1 MQEPSPSDD
10 VAAPACA
17 ESPGHAAPDE
27 LTAQLAAWHAQGGHR
42 LEPVRFALVEALA
55 RRAAGHRGAVRQ
67 VLDARLQTLAA
78 DLRVRLAGRL
88 ATEAARAEAEPAI
101 SPRGRLGRLADRLAG
116 VAEPIAAASGPQGA
130 APAPAAAAP
139 ASSGRWARSSA
150 RQRAAAAAS
159 DVPAITVLESPP
171 QVLPSMA
178 GSGSAGPASLELAAV
193 RRFRGTW
200 SRLSAEE
207 RLRQTLAQV
216 PPQAGPLNALHLLHR
231 ALVGMHGISPEY
243 LQHFVAQV
251 DALLW
256 LEQVQAA
263 SLPSSSMAR
272 AKARGKVVV
281 RKR

>member
-1 MQEPSPSDD
+1 MAP
-10 VAAPACA
+10 APACA
-17 ESPGHAAPDE
+17 ESPCQSHPPAD

-55 RRAAGHRGAVRQ
+55 RRAADHQGVVRQ
-67 VLDARLQTLAA
+67 VLDARLQTLVS

-88 ATEAARAEAEPAI
+88 AAEASRAEAGPAI
-101 SPRGRLGRLADRLAG
+101 SLRGRLGQLADQLAG
-116 VAEPIAAASGPQGA
+116 VAEPIDAASGPQGA
-130 APAPAAAAP
+130 APAPAAAAM
-139 ASSGRWARSSA
+139 ASSGRGARSSA

-178 GSGSAGPASLELAAV
+178 GSGSVGPVSLELAAV

-263 SLPSSSMAR
+263 SLPSSSVAR
-272 AKARGKVVV
+272 AKARGKAVV

>member
-1 MQEPSPSDD
+1 M
-10 VAAPACA
+10 ACA
-17 ESPGHAAPDE
+17 ESPGHNSPPAD

-55 RRAAGHRGAVRQ
+55 RRAAEHQGAAVRQ
-67 VLDARLQTLAA
+67 VLDARLQTLVA

-88 ATEAARAEAEPAI
+88 AAEAGRAAARPAG
-101 SPRGRLGRLADRLAG
+101 SLRGRLGRLADQLAG
-116 VAEPIAAASGPQGA
+116 VAEPTAAASSPQGA
-130 APAPAAAAP
+130 ASAPAVAGP
-139 ASSGRWARSSA
+139 ANSGRGARSSA
-150 RQRAAAAAS
+150 RQRAAAAS

-178 GSGSAGPASLELAAV
+178 GSGLAAPASLELAAV

-263 SLPSSSMAR
+263 ALPPSTAR
-272 AKARGKVVV
+272 ARARGKPVV

>member
-1 MQEPSPSDD
+1 MQELSSQD
-10 VAAPACA
+10 C
-17 ESPGHAAPDE
+17 AAPDDWA
-27 LTAQLAAWHAQGGHR
+27 AQLAVWHAQGGHR

-55 RRAAGHRGAVRQ
+55 RRAGSHQGAVRQ
-67 VLDARLQTLAA
+67 LLDARLRTLAA
-78 DLRVRLAGRL
+78 DLRVRLAGRTGGL
-88 ATEAARAEAEPAI
+88 AAEPAAVA
-101 SPRGRLGRLADRLAG
+101 PAATAEPAARGRLGQLADLLAG
-116 VAEPIAAASGPQGA
+116 VAEPAAARGAVDTAAPGSPVAPA
-130 APAPAAAAP
+130 APAHARGGRHSSSRQRMPAAAP
-139 ASSGRWARSSA
+139 E
-150 RQRAAAAAS
+150 
-159 DVPAITVLESPP
+159 VPAMAVLEAAP
-171 QVLPSMA
+171 QVLPSA
-178 GSGSAGPASLELAAV
+178 ARSGPAAPAALELAAV

-231 ALVGMHGISPEY
+231 ALVGMHGISPDY

-263 SLPSSSMAR
+263 SLPVAR
-272 AKARGKVVV
+272 PRAAGATRRKPVV

>member
-1 MQEPSPSDD
+1 MAP
-10 VAAPACA
+10 APACA
-17 ESPGHAAPDE
+17 ESPPHAAPDD
-27 LTAQLAAWHAQGGHR
+27 LKMQLAAWHAQGGHR
-42 LEPVRFALVEALA
+42 LEPVRLALVEALA
-55 RRAAGHRGAVRQ
+55 RRAADHQGAVRQ
-67 VLDARLQTLAA
+67 VLDARLQALAA
-78 DLRVRLAGRL
+78 DLRMRLAGRL
-88 ATEAARAEAEPAI
+88 AAEAALAEAGPANRM
-101 SPRGRLGRLADRLAG
+101 RGRLGQLADHLAG
-116 VAEPIAAASGPQGA
+116 VAEPGVAASRPQGA
-130 APAPAAAAP
+130 APAPSAAAATGS
-139 ASSGRWARSSA
+139 ARGARSSA

-159 DVPAITVLESPP
+159 DVAAITVLESPP

-178 GSGSAGPASLELAAV
+178 GAGPAGPASLELAAV

-216 PPQAGPLNALHLLHR
+216 PPQAGPLNALPLLHR

-263 SLPSSSMAR
+263 ALPSSSMAR
-272 AKARGKVVV
+272 AKARGKPVV

>member
-55 RRAAGHRGAVRQ
+55 RRAAGHQGAVRQ
-67 VLDARLQTLAA
+67 VLDARLQTLVA

-88 ATEAARAEAEPAI
+88 AAEAARAEAGPAS
-101 SPRGRLGRLADRLAG
+101 SPRSRLGLLADRLAG
-116 VAEPIAAASGPQGA
+116 VAEPVAAASSPQGVA
-130 APAPAAAAP
+130 SAPTAPAG
-139 ASSGRWARSSA
+139 SGRGARSSA

-178 GSGSAGPASLELAAV
+178 GSGPAGPASLELAAV

-216 PPQAGPLNALHLLHR
+216 SPQAGPLNALHLLHR

-263 SLPSSSMAR
+263 SLPSSSISR
-272 AKARGKVVV
+272 AKARGKAVV

>member
-1 MQEPSPSDD
+1 MQELSSQD
-10 VAAPACA
+10 C
-17 ESPGHAAPDE
+17 AAPDDWA
-27 LTAQLAAWHAQGGHR
+27 AQLAVWHAQGGHR

-55 RRAAGHRGAVRQ
+55 RRAGNYQGAVRQ
-67 VLDARLQTLAA
+67 LLDARLRTLAA
-78 DLRVRLAGRL
+78 DLRVRLAGRTGGL
-88 ATEAARAEAEPAI
+88 AAEPAAVA
-101 SPRGRLGRLADRLAG
+101 PAATAEPAARGRLGQLADLLAG
-116 VAEPIAAASGPQGA
+116 VAEPPAARDAADAAAPGSPV
-130 APAPAAAAP
+130 APAAPVRGGRHSSSRQRMPAAAP
-139 ASSGRWARSSA
+139 E
-150 RQRAAAAAS
+150 
-159 DVPAITVLESPP
+159 VPAMAVLEAAP
-171 QVLPSMA
+171 QVLPSA
-178 GSGSAGPASLELAAV
+178 ARSGPAAPAALELAAV

-231 ALVGMHGISPEY
+231 ALVGMHGISPDY

-263 SLPSSSMAR
+263 SLPVAR
-272 AKARGKVVV
+272 PRAASGARRKPVV